1 MSDVRSL
8 PRQVSSQ
15 AAVLGCLLIDPSLCG
30 EIFARVQAEDFVT
43 PEYRHVYEAARRLF
57 FGGKDVDAVTIC
69 HEAGGDMY
77 RDLLMQ
83 IIDLTPSAAGWNEYV
98 EIRRLFFG
106 GKDVDAV
113 TICHEAGGD
122 MYRDLLMQII
132 DLTPSAAG
140 WNEYVEILLSDV
152 RLYRLHLA
160 GDKLASCTTVADGL
174 AVLSEAQQLGNEQT
188 GAAIVS
194 MAQGIVDFY
203 DRQGQT
209 PNYLQYG
216 IGLLDRCLRT
226 SPGDFVVIGGRP
238 SAGKTALAIQIA
250 DKLSEK
256 HRIGFFSLETSD
268 AQIFDRLIAQSC
280 MVDFGAIKDRKI
292 PEADYIRLTE
302 RQRELSNRKLDVI
315 HASGM
320 SVADIQ
326 AITLSKQYEII
337 MIDYLQLLR
346 ETGRNANRT
355 EAVSRMSMELHRLAQ
370 THGVTVIALSQLG
383 RPENN
388 LQLLR
393 ETGRN
398 ANRTEAVSRM
408 SMELHRLAQT
418 HGVTVI
424 ALSQLGRPENKG
436 ELQKAPT
443 LSSLRESGQIEQ
455 DADAVL
461 LLYLTDPADPHSD
474 RRLKVA
480 KNKEGELGTA
490 DLNFE
495 GRFQIEQDAD
505 AVLLLYLTD
514 PADPH
519 SDRRLKVAKN
529 KEGELGTADLNFE
542 GRFQRFIEYMP
553 EEKPTKIPKFK
564 PQQMRI
570 EGRAI

>member
-43 PEYRHVYEAARRLF
+43 PEYRHVYEAA
-57 FGGKDVDAVTIC
+57 
-69 HEAGGDMY
+69 
-77 RDLLMQ
+77 
-83 IIDLTPSAAGWNEYV
+83 
-98 EIRRLFFG
+98 RRLFFG

-292 PEADYIRLTE
+292 PEADYIC
-302 RQRELSNRKLDVI
+302 SI
-315 HASGM
+315 S
-320 SVADIQ
+320 
-326 AITLSKQYEII
+326 
-337 MIDYLQLLR
+337 
-346 ETGRNANRT
+346 
-355 EAVSRMSMELHRLAQ
+355 
-370 THGVTVIALSQLG
+370 
-383 RPENN
+383 
-388 LQLLR
+388 
-393 ETGRN
+393 
-398 ANRTEAVSRM
+398 
-408 SMELHRLAQT
+408 
-418 HGVTVI
+418 
-424 ALSQLGRPENKG
+424 
-436 ELQKAPT
+436 
-443 LSSLRESGQIEQ
+443 
-455 DADAVL
+455 
-461 LLYLTDPADPHSD
+461 
-474 RRLKVA
+474 
-480 KNKEGELGTA
+480 
-490 DLNFE
+490 
-495 GRFQIEQDAD
+495 
-505 AVLLLYLTD
+505 
-514 PADPH
+514 
-519 SDRRLKVAKN
+519 
-529 KEGELGTADLNFE
+529 
-542 GRFQRFIEYMP
+542 
-553 EEKPTKIPKFK
+553 
-564 PQQMRI
+564 
-570 EGRAI
+570 

>member
-1 MSDVRSL
+1 MDEVREL

-30 EIFARVQAEDFVT
+30 EIFAKVQAEDFVT
-43 PEYRHVYEAARRLF
+43 PEYRHVYEAA
-57 FGGKDVDAVTIC
+57 
-69 HEAGGDMY
+69 
-77 RDLLMQ
+77 
-83 IIDLTPSAAGWNEYV
+83 
-98 EIRRLFFG
+98 RRLFFG

-250 DKLSEK
+250 DKLSET
-256 HRIGFFSLETSD
+256 HSIGFFSLETSA

-292 PEADYIRLTE
+292 PEEDYIRLTE
-302 RQRELSNRKLDVI
+302 RQRELSSRKLDVI

-337 MIDYLQLLR
+337 MIDY
-346 ETGRNANRT
+346 
-355 EAVSRMSMELHRLAQ
+355 
-370 THGVTVIALSQLG
+370 
-383 RPENN
+383 

-495 GRFQIEQDAD
+495 GRFQ
-505 AVLLLYLTD
+505 
-514 PADPH
+514 
-519 SDRRLKVAKN
+519 
-529 KEGELGTADLNFE
+529 
-542 GRFQRFIEYMP
+542 RFIEYMP